1 MRTVRCR
8 PVAPEVVLGTGAA
21 AQTPPLRHRRA
32 AWAHSAASRER
43 RRPGLREGGGGVRH
57 GVRSRSEASR
67 LRPRVDS
74 GGCPSA
80 RIGGTSCLGPGC
92 ASQGPS
98 APSSSASRRI
108 GRQTLGPSACP
119 QTDLGS
125 GRLGPCASGQDR
137 IHRRPL
143 VCHPSGLAPGHGQAS
158 SAWQRCV
165 WSASRAAHRSDNPQ
179 SREAREHRGLSS
191 WIRSAALRLFSKPWG
206 MA

>member
-21 AQTPPLRHRRA
+21 AQT
-32 AWAHSAASRER
+32 SFAASEGRLGPLGRE
-43 RRPGLREGGGGVRH
+43 PGASTPRAQGGGGGVRH

-191 WIRSAALRLFSKPWG
+191 WIGSAALRVFSKPWG